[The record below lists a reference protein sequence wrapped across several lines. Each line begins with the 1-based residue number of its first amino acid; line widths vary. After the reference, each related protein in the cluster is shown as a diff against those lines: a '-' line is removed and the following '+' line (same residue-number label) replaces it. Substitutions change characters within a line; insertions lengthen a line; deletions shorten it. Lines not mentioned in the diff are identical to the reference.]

1 MARGVVAGV
10 AVVVLAVAG
19 CGAPATFEPLPVSS
33 SAPAPTS
40 SSLSGG
46 VSAVRAFGDA
56 PTVDPCSIV
65 DAAAV
70 GAKQAPP
77 DALDSCPVT
86 VTLADG
92 RQTLV
97 SVGPLEARNQPTARF
112 VTGLSDGMSL
122 YQQSQPP
129 SGSCTDYI
137 SFTDAYLLDVAATEE
152 NGTGDQVCPAV
163 DTVAQ
168 GVATLI
174 AHGAIRHRIFAAN
187 SVGPIDPCGLVPVS
201 VLTSAGVDV
210 GTPTEFPEHHECDWF
225 APDTT
230 GQNEGVSLDFILGS
244 QPAASDPTTDT
255 STMIAGRPTVLSS
268 GGSTPGCFADTAVH
282 PFDGGGADLF
292 EIAQVVV
299 SLPGSTAS
307 QACQVATTV
316 ANTAWPQ
323 LPG

>member
-1 MARGVVAGV
+1 MARGVLAGV
-10 AVVVLAVAG
+10 AVIAMAVAG
-19 CGAPATFEPLPVSS
+19 CGAPARFEPLPGPVS
-33 SAPAPTS
+33 SAPEPS
-40 SSLSGG
+40 PSGG
-46 VSAVRAFGDA
+46 VSAARAFGNA

-65 DAAAV
+65 DVAAA

-86 VTLADG
+86 VTLPDG
-92 RQTLV
+92 KQTLV

-112 VTGLSDGMSL
+112 VTGLSGGMSL

-137 SFTDAYLLDVAATEE
+137 SFTDAYFLDVAATEE
-152 NGTGDQVCPAV
+152 NGTADQVCPAA
-163 DTVAQ
+163 DTVAK
-168 GVATLI
+168 GTATLI
-174 AHGAIRHRIFAAN
+174 ASGKVRHRTFAAN

-201 VLTSAGVDV
+201 VLTSAGVNA

-230 GQNEGVSLDFILGS
+230 GQNEAVSLDFILGNR
-244 QPAASDPTTDT
+244 PAAGDPATDT

-268 GGSTPGCFADTAVH
+268 GGSTPGCFADTALH
-282 PFDGGGADLF
+282 PFAGGGADIF
-292 EIAQVVV
+292 EIAQIVV

-316 ANTAWPQ
+316 ATTAWPR
-323 LPG
+323 LPT